1 MRAATRPYLNVLS
14 VCIVMDDTGWLEV
27 PLRTVPTISVIGR
40 PAPYSSCRL
49 QQKFPPLAKKATI
62 YRPRPKPYSGLKE
75 RRFLILFTSVPS
87 TKLVTD
93 NNEAAQSTQGAMQ
106 ASTTTL
112 TTSSLN
118 QASGPAATQT
128 GTEDEV
134 LEGLVPWTGLKLST
148 SGTAA

>member
-1 MRAATRPYLNVLS
+1 
-14 VCIVMDDTGWLEV
+14 MDDTGWLEV

-49 QQKFPPLAKKATI
+49 QQKFPPLAKK
-62 YRPRPKPYSGLKE
+62 
-75 RRFLILFTSVPS
+75 
-87 TKLVTD
+87 VTD